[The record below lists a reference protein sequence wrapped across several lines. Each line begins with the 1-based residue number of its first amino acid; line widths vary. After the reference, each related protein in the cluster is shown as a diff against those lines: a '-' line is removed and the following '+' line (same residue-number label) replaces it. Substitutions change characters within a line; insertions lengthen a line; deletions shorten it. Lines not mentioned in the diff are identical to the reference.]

1 MYILSLSCSKHQVY
15 EQSALAA
22 ANLDPKENPSDS
34 SVLGG
39 VSGVSVSVGVSS
51 GGVKVKPVQSAVPK
65 VPLLMDVGE
74 GSALPSTAS
83 W

>member
-39 VSGVSVSVGVSS
+39 VSGVSVGVSS
-51 GGVKVKPVQSAVPK
+51 GGVKVKPVQSTVPK

>member
-1 MYILSLSCSKHQVY
+1 MCTLSISYSKHQVY

-22 ANLDPKENPSDS
+22 ANIDPKDYPSDS

-39 VSGVSVSVGVSS
+39 VSSVGVSG
-51 GGVKVKPVQSAVPK
+51 GGVKVKHVQGVVPK
-65 VPLLMDVGE
+65 VPLLMDGGE